1 MTSVWRTSGWVLLG
15 AALILALSLG
25 VRHGFGLFLAPMSAD
40 FGWGREVFAFA
51 IALQNLIWGLAQPFS
66 GALADRLGAAKVVII
81 GGILYATGLVLMG
94 MADSAW
100 SLSLSAGLLI
110 GIGLSGTSFS
120 VILGVV
126 GRAVPPEKRSMA
138 MGIASAAGSF
148 GQFAMLPGTLGLI
161 QWLGWSAALLVLGL
175 MVALIVP
182 LVGLLR
188 DNPMPAHGAEQSLG
202 QALREACSHS
212 GFWLLALGFFVCGFQ
227 VVFIGVHLPAYLV
240 DQHLP
245 AITGTT
251 VLALVGLF
259 NIVGTYT
266 AGWLGGR
273 MSKPRLLTA
282 LYLLRAVVIVLFLWA
297 PVTQVSAYLFGI
309 AMGLLWLSTVPLT
322 NGTVATLFGVRNLSM
337 LGGIVFL
344 FHQLGAFLGAGWAV
358 WCMTR
363 PAATTWSGRSRSCSA
378 CWPPHLT
385 GRCASARS
393 PGCRRRRHE
402 PPAGARP
409 AGPCRG
415 AAAGAGLVGLAPGRA
430 GVAAAGHEPV
440 LGATLQEAP
449 AGAPLMHARWLT
461 LPCWPW
467 PQHFKLG
474 R

>member
-94 MADSAW
+94 MADSIW

-161 QWLGWSAALLVLGL
+161 LWLGWSAALLVLGL

-188 DNPMPAHGAEQSLG
+188 DNPLPVHGADQSLG

-344 FHQLGAFLGAGWAV
+344 FHQLGAFLGGWLGGVVYDQTGSYDLV
-358 WCMTR
+358 WQI
-363 PAATTWSGRSRSCSA
+363 SILLS
-378 CWPPHLT
+378 LL
-385 GRCASARS
+385 
-393 PGCRRRRHE
+393 
-402 PPAGARP
+402 
-409 AGPCRG
+409 
-415 AAAGAGLVGLAPGRA
+415 AAALNWPVRERP
-430 GVAAAGHEPV
+430 VARLQAQAA
-440 LGATLQEAP
+440 
-449 AGAPLMHARWLT
+449 
-461 LPCWPW
+461 
-467 PQHFKLG
+467 
-474 R
+474 